1 MSWQSIAVILGVL
14 FLIIALLRLVSARM
28 DRVGTAPEKM
38 IERLSAFAGG
48 DFFRIKSGI
57 ANAYL
62 LPCDGGYLLI
72 DTGYPEDYERF
83 RSALAW
89 AGIDQRNIK
98 WLFLTHAHDDHVG
111 FAARL
116 IEDTGCRLI
125 APALSLG
132 QLAAGRVKFNGGGA
146 ITRRIAAMSFLY
158 NLVKRRTMS
167 FPPLSVGPGICVL
180 SGEDVS
186 LAPSLGIAGSFV
198 PTPGHSGD
206 SFTLLLDDG
215 RCFCA
220 DAAMNFLNALGA
232 DYRPIFVEDEDQAY
246 RSLRALVA
254 RGAKTFFVGHGAPI
268 EDWVVLATLERHQR
282 RIKR

>member
-1 MSWQSIAVILGVL
+1 MSWQSIALILGVL
-14 FLIIALLRLVSARM
+14 FLIVALFRLISARM
-28 DRVGTAPEKM
+28 DRVGTAPDKM
-38 IERLSAFAGG
+38 IERLSGFAGG
-48 DFFRIKSGI
+48 AFFRIKSGI
-57 ANAYL
+57 AIAYL
-62 LPCDGGYLLI
+62 LPCDEGYLLI

-125 APALSLG
+125 APAGSLA
-132 QLAAGRVKFNGGGA
+132 QLAAGRVKYNGGGA
-146 ITRRIAAMSFLY
+146 ITKRIAAMSFLY

-167 FPPLSVGPGICVL
+167 FPALSMGPSIWVL
-180 SGEDVS
+180 NGEDTS
-186 LAPSLGIAGSFV
+186 LAPAIGIAGSFV

-232 DYRPIFVEDEDQAY
+232 DCRPIFVEDEAQAY
-246 RSLRALVA
+246 RSLKGLVA
-254 RGAKTFFVGHGAPI
+254 RGAKTFYVGHGTPI
-268 EDWVVLATLERHQR
+268 KDSAVLATLERHQR
-282 RIKR
+282 RIE